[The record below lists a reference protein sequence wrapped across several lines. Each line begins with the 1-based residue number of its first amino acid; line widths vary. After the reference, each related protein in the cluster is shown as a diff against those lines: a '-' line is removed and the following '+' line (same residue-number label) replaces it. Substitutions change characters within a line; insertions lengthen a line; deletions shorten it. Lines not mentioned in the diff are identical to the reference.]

1 MLCSEPSFLFGEM
14 PGTHALDNLDA
25 AQFLCK
31 GVTMKRVFFFL
42 FGLVLLF
49 SACTPK
55 PAPVTVTVYFTNIER
70 YAVGTEPY
78 EDPVARTV
86 ALAGSLPETVLL
98 QLFLGPTPEEKGR
111 GLDAILNGTTGF
123 SKLTIQDGIA
133 RVYLT
138 GKCNSGGATYTIS
151 NLIFA
156 NLAQFSEVRWIKI
169 YDENGETETPDGQTS
184 SIPLC
189 LEP

>member
-1 MLCSEPSFLFGEM
+1 
-14 PGTHALDNLDA
+14 
-25 AQFLCK
+25 
-31 GVTMKRVFFFL
+31 MKRSIFL
-42 FGLVLLF
+42 LVGLLLLA
-49 SACTPK
+49 SACAPK
-55 PAPVTVTVYFTNIER
+55 PQTVTLTVHFTNIDR

-86 ALAGSLPETVLL
+86 PQTGSLPEMTLT
-98 QLFLGPTPEEKGR
+98 QLFLGPTPEEKAQ
-111 GLDAILNGTTGF
+111 GLDLILSGTTGF

-156 NLAQFSEVRWIKI
+156 NFAQFSEIQYIKI
-169 YDENGETETPDGQTS
+169 YDENGETETPDGQSS
-184 SIPLC
+184 SIPFC